1 MTKLSSQDRA
11 ALIKL
16 ASSLP
21 AGDETRKAILAGL
34 SGTDK
39 TAASERYLV
48 IPSRHWV
55 HAVTGAKASIYG
67 ANPWIH
73 PSDKPNWSVE
83 TVGWTVEDTKEG
95 TVGRMTGSPWKSKP
109 EAQRWADKENERLA
123 GIAATY
129 SRRSAGGKTA
139 ASVMK
144 GNIAADY
151 AKGNS
156 EAGLSEFRK
165 AVRKYALVKAREFA
179 HAANAGLDPYSE
191 GAQDTRWLFDD
202 LFIESSSVHGD
213 YVIFNIQDGQSD
225 LTVTLKLGTYESQVG

>member
-1 MTKLSSQDRA
+1 MNKLSSQDRS

-21 AGDETRKAILAGL
+21 AGSEERKAILAGL

-39 TAASERYLV
+39 TAASERYRV
-48 IPSRHWV
+48 IPSRQWV

-123 GIAATY
+123 G
-129 SRRSAGGKTA
+129 GKTA
-139 ASVMK
+139 TSVPK
-144 GNIAADY
+144 GSIAADY
-151 AKGNS
+151 QKGQGYV
-156 EAGLSEFRK
+156 ELVEFRK

-179 HAANAGLDPYSE
+179 HKSNAGVDPYTEEAQGS
-191 GAQDTRWLFDD
+191 GAYLIDD
-202 LFIESSSVHGD
+202 LFIGGSSVHGD
-213 YVIFNIQDGQSD
+213 YVTFNIQDGQSD
-225 LTVTLKLGTYESQVG
+225 LTVTLKLGTYEIQGY

>member
-1 MTKLSSQDRA
+1 MNKLSSQDRA

-21 AGDETRKAILAGL
+21 AGSEERKAILAGL
-34 SGTDK
+34 SGTGK
-39 TAASERYLV
+39 TAAAERYRV
-48 IPSRHWV
+48 IPSRQWV

-123 GIAATY
+123 G
-129 SRRSAGGKTA
+129 GKTA

-179 HAANAGLDPYSE
+179 HEANAGLDPYSE
-191 GAQDTRWLFDD
+191 GAQGTRWLFDD